1 MGKKSRLKKERR
13 ELCSQDIPPV
23 WTDEA
28 GMHTIVPALPGV
40 SAEDMQKQMTIEYQQ
55 QIKTLPEWNNIVADL
70 GEEEAEK
77 LLKQCEA
84 KIEQM

>member
-1 MGKKSRLKKERR
+1 MGKKSRLKRERR
-13 ELCSQDIPPV
+13 ELRAKDISPA

-40 SAEDMQKQMTIEYQQ
+40 SAEEMQKQMTIEYQKR
-55 QIKTLPEWNNIVADL
+55 IKASPEWKKIVAEM

-84 KIEQM
+84 KIE